1 MHSGGN
7 NAMSKT
13 KKVVRT
19 ILVAGVLSALA
30 ALATFSAFSSQTD
43 NPGND
48 VTAGTVTLTD
58 NDGGT
63 AAYNVTNAK
72 PGQSSTPFCIRASYT
87 GSLDADVRLFTPS
100 AVGALAP
107 YVTLKV
113 ETGSGSS
120 TNCSD
125 FTQGAGDATLFNNTL
140 DTFPTSY
147 AGSSVIDSGPGAATK
162 WVNGN
167 SVDYRVTAT
176 LSAAAPDT
184 AQGATTGSHTI
195 RFEARNQ

>member
-1 MHSGGN
+1 MN
-7 NAMSKT
+7 KT
-13 KKVVRT
+13 KKILRT

-43 NPGND
+43 NPGNN
-48 VTAGTVTLTD
+48 VTAGTVALTD

-72 PGQSSTPFCIRASYT
+72 PGQASTPFCVRVAYS
-87 GSLDADVRLFTPS
+87 GSLDSDVKLYAAS
-100 AVGALAP
+100 AVSGPLAP

-113 ETGSGSS
+113 ETGSGTA

-125 FTQGAGDATLFNNTL
+125 FTQAAGDATLFNSTL
-140 DTFPTSY
+140 DTFPSSY
-147 AGSSVIDSGPGAATK
+147 VTGIMDSGPTSATK

-167 SVDYRVTAT
+167 AVDYRVTAT
-176 LSAAAPDT
+176 LSAAAPDS
-184 AQGATTGSHTI
+184 AQAATTGSHTI

>member
-1 MHSGGN
+1 
-7 NAMSKT
+7 MSKT
-13 KKVVRT
+13 KKVLRT

-30 ALATFSAFSSQTD
+30 ALATFSAFSSSTD
-43 NPGND
+43 NPGNN
-48 VTAGTVTLTD
+48 VTAGSVAISD

-63 AAYNVTNAK
+63 AAYNMTNAK
-72 PGQSSTPFCIRASYT
+72 PGQSSTPFCIHVSYT
-87 GSLDADVRLFTPS
+87 GSLDSDVKLFTPS

-113 ETGSGSS
+113 ESGAQAVPNS
-120 TNCSD
+120 NCSTFVAD
-125 FTQGAGDATLFNNTL
+125 STLFNSSL

-147 AGSSVIDSGPGAATK
+147 AGGVLDSGPAAATK
-162 WVNGN
+162 WSNGD

-176 LSAAAPDT
+176 LSSSAPDT